1 VEGGDTHMSSWG
13 GLVSFPCFL
22 RRCRNRVYDFKTSGI
37 PFEGSNRAI
46 WMKYLPVESALE
58 TLGNDDPPYL
68 QGISMES

>member
-1 VEGGDTHMSSWG
+1 
-13 GLVSFPCFL
+13 
-22 RRCRNRVYDFKTSGI
+22 VYDFKTSGI